1 MTNRSAKDYWLVGTQ
16 FFLFFL
22 FLFPT
27 NYHFEVVTFLQIPS
41 LILSILGF
49 VIVLVSLFNLDKS
62 LTAFPTPKSN
72 SELITTG
79 LYHIVRHPIYTGI
92 LLTVFG
98 YSLYSQSISRLVISY
113 LLLIL
118 FYFKT
123 NYEEQKLVL
132 KYPDYKTYKLRT
144 GRFLP
149 KF

>member
-1 MTNRSAKDYWLVGTQ
+1 MANRSAKDYWLVGTQ

-27 NYHFEVVTFLQIPS
+27 NYHFEVVAFMKIPS

-49 VIVLVSLFNLDKS
+49 IIVLVALFNLDKA

-72 SELITTG
+72 SELITSG
-79 LYHIVRHPIYTGI
+79 LYRYMRHPIYTGI
-92 LLTVFG
+92 LFTVFG
-98 YSLYSQSISRLVISY
+98 YSIYSMSISRLTVS
-113 LLLIL
+113 LLLSIL

-123 NYEEQKLVL
+123 NYEEQKLSD
-132 KYPDYKTYKLRT
+132 KYTDYQAYKLKV

-149 KF
+149 RF

>member
-27 NYHFEVVTFLQIPS
+27 NYHFVVVIFLQISS

-49 VIVLVSLFNLDKS
+49 VIVLVALFNLDKS

-79 LYHIVRHPIYTGI
+79 LYHFVRHPIYTGI

-98 YSLYSQSISRLVISY
+98 YSLYSQSVSHLVISF

-132 KYPDYKTYKLRT
+132 KYTDYKAYRSRT

>member
-41 LILSILGF
+41 LIMSILGF
-49 VIVLVSLFNLDKS
+49 VIVLVALFNLDKS

-79 LYHIVRHPIYTGI
+79 LYHFVRHPIYTGI

-98 YSLYSQSISRLVISY
+98 YSLYSQSVSRLVISF

-132 KYPDYKTYKLRT
+132 KYPDYKAYKLRT